1 VKGERFMRRKH
12 GFLLMM
18 ALYATLSGGSFAADI
33 EGPEP
38 EITDDAFL

>member
-1 VKGERFMRRKH
+1 MV
-12 GFLLMM
+12 
-18 ALYATLSGGSFAADI
+18 ALYATLGGGSFAADI